1 MEDPR
6 TIDIEAEIAASI
18 QEALQEELTE
28 HLPEL
33 EPALRQRLAE
43 RLGQRIRDA
52 VERER
57 QRCVE
62 ACRHRAEL
70 WRRTRAAKST
80 VDRTREEA
88 RARANEAQYL
98 ADWLESQVEP
108 LEVSET
114 VN

>member
-1 MEDPR
+1 MEDQTR
-6 TIDIEAEIAASI
+6 ADVAEIEANI
-18 QEALQEELTE
+18 QEDLAE

-33 EPALRQRLAE
+33 DSEARQRLARQLAG
-43 RLGQRIRDA
+43 RLQSA

-57 QRCVE
+57 ERCVE

-70 WRRTRAAKST
+70 WRRTRAAKSSA
-80 VDRTREEA
+80 DRTREEA

-98 ADWLESQVEP
+98 ADWIETRVEP
-108 LEVSET
+108 PEASET